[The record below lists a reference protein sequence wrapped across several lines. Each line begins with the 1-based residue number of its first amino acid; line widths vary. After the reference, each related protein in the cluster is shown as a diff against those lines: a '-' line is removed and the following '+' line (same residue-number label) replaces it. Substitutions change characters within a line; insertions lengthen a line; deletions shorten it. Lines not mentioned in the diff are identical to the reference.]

1 MSFALLIIGGILF
14 LGGIAYLIYN
24 FVRFNKDPLT
34 DAFTKKDWINYVI
47 GLVAVGLGFAGLLA
61 SAFEFNPAWKEI
73 VEFEKGALAGRSVSY
88 IGNYLKAVIGGF
100 FFAIFFAMLWTS
112 FSATFYKRKIADFE
126 KKFFKWAM
134 FGSIAPA
141 IILFFVWTD
150 AFGAYWSYPLP
161 SGIYIGDGVGFFNAF
176 TKNSMGGLKIAF
188 YAIFILSG
196 AGISYFVT
204 DHHLYKD
211 FKKHD
216 LFSTTLVFGF
226 VSGIIGA
233 RIWYVVGNWTREF
246 AGKPFSSVF
255 EIWNGGLTVLGGVF
269 LGVIVGALWFRH
281 EHKEFDWRV
290 ALDIAVPTIFI
301 AQAVGRLGNFTNV
314 EVYGEAVKVEG
325 IWNILP
331 SYVLQQMNLNNGGGA
346 LADGMI
352 HVPLFL
358 IEALLNLGGY
368 FLIAYG
374 VKNLLKKKLAPGD
387 LLSSYFIWYG
397 LVRFILEPLRDA
409 NFNMG
414 SDNSWSI
421 CNSLIYIITGVG
433 GIICAHLYE
442 AIKAKKD
449 KGLTPIWSSIA
460 ILATLLFP
468 LLQSVSLSTQKDG
481 SGTVTPF
488 TGFEVMAKTPI
499 YVVTY
504 VLLALALVCFVLEF
518 VFLKKEGK
526 EKVAKYLSIGGMS
539 LAGISAVLMI
549 AGQNVIETNGQYVN
563 LSYGFFLM
571 IAFAILGAALSLMP
585 IFAEMHFNKIQKEE
599 ALVEQA
605 KEHD

>member
-1 MSFALLIIGGILF
+1 MSFALLIIGGL
-14 LGGIAYLIYN
+14 LLVGGMAFLIYN

-34 DAFTKKDWINYVI
+34 DAFAKKDWINYVI
-47 GLVAVGLGFAGLLA
+47 GVVAVGLGLAGMLA

-88 IGNYLKAVIGGF
+88 IGNYLKAVLGGF
-100 FFAIFFAMLWTS
+100 FFGVSFATLWTS
-112 FSATFYKRKIADFE
+112 FSVVMAKRKLADFE

-134 FGSIAPA
+134 LGA
-141 IILFFVWTD
+141 IVPSVVLFFVWTD
-150 AFGAYWSYPLP
+150 AFGAYISYPLP
-161 SGIYIGDGVGFFNAF
+161 AGIYIGDGVGVFNAF
-176 TKNSMGGLKIAF
+176 NKGSFGGLKIAF

-196 AGISYFVT
+196 AGISYAVT
-204 DHHLYKD
+204 DYRLGKK

-216 LFSTTLVFGF
+216 LFATTLIVGF

-246 AGKPFSSVF
+246 AGRPFFSVF

-269 LGVIVGALWFRH
+269 LGVLVGGLWFSH
-281 EHKEFDWRV
+281 EHKEVDWRS
-290 ALDIAVPTIFI
+290 AFDIAVPTILI

-314 EVYGEAVKVEG
+314 EVYGQAVKVEG
-325 IWNILP
+325 IWNLLP
-331 SYVLQQMNLNNGGGA
+331 SYVLQQMNLNNGGTM

-358 IEALLNLGGY
+358 AEALLNLAGY
-368 FLIAYG
+368 FIIVYLVPA
-374 VKNLLKKKLAPGD
+374 LLKKKLAPGD

-397 LVRFILEPLRDA
+397 LVRIILEPLRDS

-433 GIICAHLYE
+433 GVLCAHMYE

-449 KGLTPIWSSIA
+449 KGLTPICSSLG
-460 ILATLLFP
+460 ILATLFFP
-468 LLQSVSLSTQKDG
+468 LLQSVSLSTEKDG

-488 TGFEVMAKTPI
+488 TGFEIMSKTPI
-499 YVVTY
+499 YIVTY
-504 VLLALALVCFVLEF
+504 VLLALALVCFIAEF
-518 VFLKKEGK
+518 VFSKKEGK
-526 EKVAKYLSIGGMS
+526 EKVTKYLTIGGMA
-539 LAGISAVLMI
+539 LAGVAAVLMI
-549 AGQNVIETNGQYVN
+549 AGQNAIEANGLYVN
-563 LSYGFFLM
+563 LSYGFFMM
-571 IAFAILGAALSLMP
+571 IAFAILGVALASLP
-585 IFAEMHFNKIQKEE
+585 FFAEMHFNKLKKEE
-599 ALVEQA
+599 ALETQA
-605 KEHD
+605 E

>member
-1 MSFALLIIGGILF
+1 
-14 LGGIAYLIYN
+14 
-24 FVRFNKDPLT
+24 
-34 DAFTKKDWINYVI
+34 
-47 GLVAVGLGFAGLLA
+47 
-61 SAFEFNPAWKEI
+61 
-73 VEFEKGALAGRSVSY
+73 
-88 IGNYLKAVIGGF
+88 
-100 FFAIFFAMLWTS
+100 
-112 FSATFYKRKIADFE
+112 
-126 KKFFKWAM
+126 
-134 FGSIAPA
+134 
-141 IILFFVWTD
+141 
-150 AFGAYWSYPLP
+150 
-161 SGIYIGDGVGFFNAF
+161 
-176 TKNSMGGLKIAF
+176 
-188 YAIFILSG
+188 
-196 AGISYFVT
+196 
-204 DHHLYKD
+204 
-211 FKKHD
+211 
-216 LFSTTLVFGF
+216 
-226 VSGIIGA
+226 
-233 RIWYVVGNWTREF
+233 
-246 AGKPFSSVF
+246 
-255 EIWNGGLTVLGGVF
+255 
-269 LGVIVGALWFRH
+269 
-281 EHKEFDWRV
+281 FDWRV

-314 EVYGEAVKVEG
+314 EVYGQAVKVEG

-358 IEALLNLGGY
+358 VEALLNLGGY

-397 LVRFILEPLRDA
+397 LVRFILEPLRDS

-442 AIKAKKD
+442 AMKAKKD

-468 LLQSVSLSTQKDG
+468 LLQSVSLSTDKDG

-488 TGFEVMAKTPI
+488 TGFEIMSKTPI
-499 YVVTY
+499 YIVTY
-504 VLLALALVCFVLEF
+504 VLLALALVCFIAEF
-518 VFLKKEGK
+518 VFSKKEGK
-526 EKVAKYLSIGGMS
+526 EKVTKYLTIGGMA
-539 LAGISAVLMI
+539 LAGVAAVLMI
-549 AGQNVIETNGQYVN
+549 AGQNAIEANGLYVN
-563 LSYGFFLM
+563 LSYGFFMM
-571 IAFAILGAALSLMP
+571 IAFAILGVALASLP
-585 IFAEMHFNKIQKEE
+585 FFAEMHFNKLKKEE

>member
-24 FVRFNKDPLT
+24 FIRFNKDPLT

-47 GLVAVGLGFAGLLA
+47 GLVAVGLGFAGMLA

-73 VEFEKGALAGRSVSY
+73 VEFEKGALAGRPVSY
-88 IGNYLKAVIGGF
+88 IGNYLRTVICGF
-100 FFAIFFAMLWTS
+100 FFAVFFAMLWTS
-112 FSATFYKRKIADFE
+112 FSATFYKRKIAAFE
-126 KKFFKWAM
+126 QKFFKWTM

-141 IILFFVWTD
+141 VILFFVWTD

-176 TKNSMGGLKIAF
+176 SKGGFEGLKIAF

-196 AGISYFVT
+196 AGISYAVT
-204 DHHLYKD
+204 EHHLYKT
-211 FKKHD
+211 FKKHE
-216 LFSTTLVFGF
+216 LFTTTLVFGF

-246 AGKPFSSVF
+246 AGRPFYQVF

-269 LGVIVGALWFRH
+269 LGVIVGALWFNH
-281 EHKEFDWRV
+281 EHKEVDWRV
-290 ALDIAVPTIFI
+290 ALDIAVPTILI

-314 EVYGEAVKVEG
+314 EVYGQAVKVEG
-325 IWNILP
+325 LWNLLP
-331 SYVLQQMNLNNGGGA
+331 SYVLQQMNLINGGGA

-358 IEALLNLGGY
+358 VEALLNLSGY
-368 FLIAYG
+368 FIIAYL
-374 VKNLLKKKLAPGD
+374 VPALLKKKLAPGD
-387 LLSSYFIWYG
+387 ILSSYFIWYG
-397 LVRFILEPLRDA
+397 LVRIILEPLRDS

-433 GIICAHLYE
+433 GVLCAHMYE

-449 KGLTPIWSSIA
+449 KGLTPICSSLA
-460 ILATLLFP
+460 ILATLFFP
-468 LLQSVSLSTQKDG
+468 LLQSVSLSTDKDG

-488 TGFEVMAKTPI
+488 TGFEIMSKTPI
-499 YVVTY
+499 YIVTY
-504 VLLALALVCFVLEF
+504 VLLALALICFILEF
-518 VFLKKEGK
+518 VFSKKEGK
-526 EKVAKYLSIGGMS
+526 EKVAKYLTIGGMS
-539 LAGISAVLMI
+539 LAGVAAVLMI
-549 AGQNVIETNGQYVN
+549 AGQNAIEANGLYVN
-563 LSYGFFLM
+563 LSYGFFMM
-571 IAFAILGAALSLMP
+571 IAFAILGVALASLP
-585 IFAEMHFNKIQKEE
+585 FFAEMHFKKLKKEE
-599 ALVEQA
+599 ALEPQA
-605 KEHD
+605 K

>member
-34 DAFTKKDWINYVI
+34 DAFTKKDWINYVV
-47 GLVAVGLGFAGLLA
+47 GLLAVGLGLAGMLA

-112 FSATFYKRKIADFE
+112 FSVTFYKRKIADFE

-196 AGISYFVT
+196 AGISYLVT

-216 LFSTTLVFGF
+216 LFATTLVFGF
-226 VSGIIGA
+226 VSGVIGA

-246 AGKPFSSVF
+246 AGRPFSSVF

-314 EVYGEAVKVEG
+314 EVYGQAVKVEG

-374 VKNLLKKKLAPGD
+374 MKNLLKKKLAPGD

-442 AIKAKKD
+442 AMKAKKD

-468 LLQSVSLSTQKDG
+468 LLQSVSFSTEKDG

-488 TGFEVMAKTPI
+488 TGFEIMSKTPI
-499 YVVTY
+499 HIVTY
-504 VLLALALVCFVLEF
+504 VLLALALVCFIAEF
-518 VFLKKEGK
+518 VFSKKEGK
-526 EKVAKYLSIGGMS
+526 EKVTKYLTIGGMA
-539 LAGISAVLMI
+539 LAGVAAVLMI
-549 AGQNVIETNGQYVN
+549 AGQNAIEANGLYVN
-563 LSYGFFLM
+563 LSYGFFMM
-571 IAFAILGAALSLMP
+571 IAFAILGVALASLP
-585 IFAEMHFNKIQKEE
+585 FFAEMHFNKLKKEE
-599 ALVEQA
+599 ALEPQA

>member
-24 FVRFNKDPLT
+24 FIRFNKDPLT
-34 DAFTKKDWINYVI
+34 DAFTKKDWINYII
-47 GLVAVGLGFAGLLA
+47 GLVAAGLGFASMLA

-73 VEFEKGALAGRSVSY
+73 VEFEKGALAGRPVNY
-88 IGNYLKAVIGGF
+88 IGNYLRAVICGF
-100 FFAIFFAMLWTS
+100 FFAVFFAMLWTS
-112 FSATFYKRKIADFE
+112 FSATFYKRKIASFE

-161 SGIYIGDGVGFFNAF
+161 SGIYIGDGVGFFTAFSKNAF
-176 TKNSMGGLKIAF
+176 EGLKIAF

-196 AGISYFVT
+196 AGISYAVT
-204 DHHLYKD
+204 EHHLYKT
-211 FKKHD
+211 FKKHE
-216 LFSTTLVFGF
+216 LFTTTLVFGF
-226 VSGIIGA
+226 VAGIIGA

-246 AGKPFSSVF
+246 ASRPFYQVF

-281 EHKEFDWRV
+281 EHKEIDWRV

-314 EVYGEAVKVEG
+314 EVYGQAVQVEG

-331 SYVLQQMNLNNGGGA
+331 SYVLQQMNLSNGGGA

-358 IEALLNLGGY
+358 VEALLNLAGY
-368 FLIAYG
+368 FIIAYL
-374 VKNLLKKKLAPGD
+374 VPALLKKKLAPGD

-397 LVRFILEPLRDA
+397 LVRFILEPLRDS

-433 GIICAHLYE
+433 GILCAHMYE

-449 KGLTPIWSSIA
+449 KGLTPLFSSVA
-460 ILATLLFP
+460 ILSTLLFP
-468 LLQSVSLSTQKDG
+468 LLQSVSLSTEKDG

-488 TGFEVMAKTPI
+488 TGFEVMSKTPI
-499 YVVTY
+499 YIVAY
-504 VLLALALVCFVLEF
+504 VLLALALVCFIAEF
-518 VFLKKEGK
+518 VFSKKEGK
-526 EKVAKYLSIGGMS
+526 EKVTKYLTIGGMS
-539 LAGISAVLMI
+539 LAGVAAVLVI
-549 AGQNVIETNGQYVN
+549 VGQNVIESGGLFVN
-563 LSYGFFLM
+563 LSYGFFMM
-571 IAFAILGAALSLMP
+571 IAFAILGVALASLP
-585 IFAEMHFNKIQKEE
+585 FFGEMHFNKLKKEE
-599 ALVEQA
+599 ALEPQA
-605 KEHD
+605 K